1 MRLSLIAIT
10 GACLLGVTP
19 AAALAHARLAR
30 ADPPAGGAVRE
41 SPKALRLTF
50 SEPLVLSF
58 SKVQVADAAGHAVA
72 TGAAVLDPRD
82 KRVLVEPLKASLGP
96 GLYTVRWRA
105 VSADTHRTEGSY
117 AFRVLP

>member
-1 MRLSLIAIT
+1 MRLSLIAIA
-10 GACLLGVTP
+10 GVCLLTP
-19 AAALAHARLAR
+19 AAAWAHARLAR
-30 ADPPAGGAVRE
+30 ADPPAGGSVRG
-41 SPKALRLTF
+41 SPKRLRLTF
-50 SEPLVLSF
+50 SEPLVLAF
-58 SKVQVADAAGHAVA
+58 SKIQVADAAGHAVV

-82 KRVLVEPLKASLGP
+82 RRVLIEPLKAALGP